1 MSVMVTSFLSI
12 KFHEINKCHQSWLLC
27 HLYTAR
33 CNYFVLYLCLI
44 WPQHLLYYV
53 WKLNFFSLLLPQLFL
68 RWLSRLRSHKVW
80 REEKKNKL
88 KIPFSSVDCD
98 CTRFKWRKNSFLLKN
113 FQKCYKLVKRIGKR
127 SIYDLKPPFHSG
139 DFEHFQTKIVNCNFN
154 CFFYGEKINVC
165 ISSCDQKHI
174 ILCKQTAF

>member
-1 MSVMVTSFLSI
+1 MSPKLVALPFIHGTMQLLCALFMFNLTATSLILCVEIKFFLSPSPTVI
-12 KFHEINKCHQSWLLC
+12 STMAFQASVTQSLK
-27 HLYTAR
+27 R
-33 CNYFVLYLCLI
+33 
-44 WPQHLLYYV
+44 
-53 WKLNFFSLLLPQLFL
+53 
-68 RWLSRLRSHKVW
+68 R
-80 REEKKNKL
+80 KKNKL
-88 KIPFSSVDCD
+88 KIPFSSVECD

-154 CFFYGEKINVC
+154 CFFYGEEINVC